1 MQLIEMQSIESAST
15 VEALK
20 GPPSKTCFSL
30 ISSFL
35 IETPS
40 WGGVPMWDYWGSSE
54 GLPASGWKIHVSRIR
69 VKRRLSALLPAIPP
83 IVGRLEDDVLDS
95 CTCHV
100 SRRLDMLNVSQD
112 SLPSITQADARSPHL
127 VEGAAGLL
135 LAAKALEVGGRRVS
149 HGLDM
154 FRNRLSRPVYSHSL
168 GWHAGLAGL
177 LRTLDASSAQAWLAA
192 NRAQLGRRLDLGTS
206 SPAHTARGVW
216 GAEHGLGALDL
227 SLRRLSIDV
236 CKSVLGEAVL

>member
-1 MQLIEMQSIESAST
+1 MIWSGGARVVGWGAHVGLLGQFRGAAGFWLEN
-15 VEALK
+15 
-20 GPPSKTCFSL
+20 TCF
-30 ISSFL
+30 
-35 IETPS
+35 E
-40 WGGVPMWDYWGSSE
+40 DQSE
-54 GLPASGWKIHVSRIR
+54 EKIVCS
-69 VKRRLSALLPAIPP
+69 LLPAIPP
-83 IVGRLEDDVLDS
+83 IVGRLEDDVLDA
-95 CTCHV
+95 CTRHV
-100 SRRLDMLNVSQD
+100 SRRLTMLNVSQD
-112 SLPSITQADARSPHL
+112 SLPSIAQADARSPHL

-177 LRTLDASSAQAWLAA
+177 LRTLDASSAEAWLAA